1 MSVLAVLTIQF
12 ARVIA
17 LALTI
22 ADFAKS
28 LTDRLILPIVKMATP
43 KDYQVSVLLYHPLF
57 CMYGIDTNSTI
68 VLLHT
73 HFRNGVQ

>member
-43 KDYQVSVLLYHPLF
+43 KDYQVSIFYHPLF
-57 CMYGIDTNSTI
+57 RLNIIQTQSSHDS
-68 VLLHT
+68 
-73 HFRNGVQ
+73 FRNGVQ